1 MNWSAFLGGL
11 VDPYELKARIFPGL
25 LVVLPLLVPLI
36 CVFGARNPTLTAVVG
51 LLSGCGAIYGIA
63 SVARGRGKAVEE
75 RLVAEW
81 GGMPTTRMLRHRD
94 TTLEATSRALYHTLF
109 HSKLRMALPTVA
121 EEQADPA
128 AADDKYKGAVRQL
141 REATRGKSYS
151 LLLKENIAYGF
162 HRNMRGVRSLGWI
175 ASTIGIAIGLVMSGA
190 ITLDPFG
197 LRPFALAQLS
207 LGAGLTLGVAI
218 PLWFAWFHF
227 NDKSVKR
234 IAYAYAERLFEC
246 LRSLPKPAQSRAK
259 AESSGGEIPATEGSQ

>member
-1 MNWSAFLGGL
+1 MNLTAIAGGL
-11 VDPYELKARIFPGL
+11 MDPYELKARIFPGL
-25 LVVLPLLVPLI
+25 LVMLPLLVPLI
-36 CVFGARNPTLTAVVG
+36 CVFGAKNPTLTAVVG
-51 LLSGCGAIYGIA
+51 LVGGCGAIYGIA

-81 GGMPTTRMLRHRD
+81 GGMPTTLMLQHRD
-94 TTLEATSRALYHTLF
+94 TSLEASSRALYHNLF
-109 HSKLRMALPTVA
+109 RTKLGMALPTAA

-141 REATRGKSYS
+141 REATRGKPYS

-175 ASTIGIAIGLVMSGA
+175 ASTLGIVIGLYMSGA
-190 ITLDPFG
+190 IVFDPIGF
-197 LRPFALAQLS
+197 RPMALAHLS

-227 NDKSVKR
+227 NDDSVKR
-234 IAYAYAERLFEC
+234 IAYVYAERLFEC
-246 LRSLPKPAQSRAK
+246 LRSLPKQAQPRAK
-259 AESSGGEIPATEGSQ
+259 GASIAGDNPATVGS